1 MGIGSSSDKKKVLS
15 MAINLMDLV
24 KTAINT
30 SGVADQIGSA
40 VGLEKSKTNS
50 AIEAAIPVLLG
61 GLMKKASTPAGA
73 SELSNIFKKQDAE
86 PSVLDNLSSLVTGG
100 ASSKLLGLGTSL
112 LPMLLG
118 SSQAS
123 IVSVLM
129 KLLGL
134 GDKSVLGLLGSLA
147 PIVMGV
153 VGKQAKSAGGFD
165 PGVLTNL
172 LGGQNNFLSSALPNE
187 LKGVMGLA
195 DLGKAASDAVSGA
208 ARTATQTAQ
217 RTATQAAQAAPA
229 SSPLGWL
236 LPLLALAGLGFLAWN
251 FGLFGGGKKVE
262 PVKVPTP
269 TPGQVAPKTA
279 VVDTP
284 TPELPKVPEL
294 PKLELPGGI
303 SIDDLKTKLTGSF
316 DGIADILGSIKDVDT
331 ANAAKTKLEEA
342 TKAYADLGMD
352 KMPEAAN
359 SILGPFLKPY
369 FGKVGELLN
378 TIYAIPGVKEIVE
391 PVIGPMVSSVAK
403 LVG

>member
-1 MGIGSSSDKKKVLS
+1 

-24 KTAINT
+24 KSAISS

-61 GLMKKASTPAGA
+61 GLMKKASTPSGA

-86 PSVLDNLSSLVTGG
+86 PSILDNLGSLVSGG
-100 ASSKLLGLGTSL
+100 ASSKLLGMGSSL

-129 KLLGL
+129 KLLGI
-134 GDKSVLGLLGSLA
+134 GDKGVLGLLGSLA

-172 LGGQNNFLSSALPNE
+172 LGGQSNFLSSALPNE

-195 DLGKAASDAVSGA
+195 DLGRQASETVTNA
-208 ARTATQTAQ
+208 ARNTTRETTTREKGYVAPAP
-217 RTATQAAQAAPA
+217 AAPA

-236 LPLLALAGLGFLAWN
+236 LPLLALAALGFLGYT
-251 FGLFGGGKKVE
+251 FMSGGKKE
-262 PVKVPTP
+262 EVKKPITSAPNAVPATAP
-269 TPGQVAPKTA
+269 AIKPAPEVAAAP
-279 VVDTP
+279 
-284 TPELPKVPEL
+284 LEL
-294 PKLELPGGI
+294 PKLELPGGM
-303 SIDDLKTKLTGSF
+303 SIEDLQKKLAGSF
-316 DGIADILGSIKDVDT
+316 DGITTTLGSITDVDT
-331 ANAAKTKLEEA
+331 AKGAVSKLEEA
-342 TKAYADLGMD
+342 AKAYADLGMD
-352 KMPEAAN
+352 KMPAAATGT
-359 SILGPFLKPY
+359 LAPFIKPY
-369 FGKVGELLN
+369 FEKVGGLLN
-378 TIYAIPGVKEIVE
+378 TLYLIPGVKEIIE
-391 PVIGPMVSSVAK
+391 PVLGPMVQSVSK
-403 LVG
+403 MMG

>member
-1 MGIGSSSDKKKVLS
+1 

-24 KTAINT
+24 KSAISS

-61 GLMKKASTPAGA
+61 GLMKKASTPSGA

-86 PSVLDNLSSLVTGG
+86 PSILDNLGSLVSGG
-100 ASSKLLGLGTSL
+100 ASSKLLGMGSSL

-129 KLLGL
+129 KLLGI
-134 GDKSVLGLLGSLA
+134 GDKGVLGLLGSLA

-195 DLGKAASDAVSGA
+195 DLGRQASETVTNA
-208 ARTATQTAQ
+208 ARNTTRETTTREKGYVAPAP
-217 RTATQAAQAAPA
+217 AAPA

-236 LPLLALAGLGFLAWN
+236 LPLLALAALGFLGYT
-251 FGLFGGGKKVE
+251 FMSGGKKE
-262 PVKVPTP
+262 EVKKPITSAPNAVPATAP
-269 TPGQVAPKTA
+269 AIKPAPEVAAAP
-279 VVDTP
+279 
-284 TPELPKVPEL
+284 LEL
-294 PKLELPGGI
+294 PKLELPGGM
-303 SIDDLKTKLTGSF
+303 SIEDLQKKLAGSF
-316 DGIADILGSIKDVDT
+316 DGITETLGSITDVDT
-331 ANAAKTKLEEA
+331 AKGAVSKLEEA
-342 TKAYADLGMD
+342 AKAYADLGMD
-352 KMPEAAN
+352 KMPAAATGT
-359 SILGPFLKPY
+359 LAPFIKPY
-369 FGKVGELLN
+369 FEKVGGLLN
-378 TIYAIPGVKEIVE
+378 TLYLIPGVKEIIE
-391 PVIGPMVSSVAK
+391 PVLGPMVQSVSK
-403 LVG
+403 MMG

>member
-1 MGIGSSSDKKKVLS
+1 

-61 GLMKKASTPAGA
+61 GLMKKASTPTGA

-86 PSVLDNLSSLVTGG
+86 PSILDNLGSLVSGG
-100 ASSKLLGLGTSL
+100 ANSK
-112 LPMLLG
+112 LLG

-208 ARTATQTAQ
+208 SRTATQTAQ
-217 RTATQAAQAAPA
+217 RTVTQAAPA
-229 SSPLGWL
+229 SNPLGWL
-236 LPLLALAGLGFLAWN
+236 LPLLALAALGFLAWN
-251 FGLFGGGKKVE
+251 FGLFGGGKKAE
-262 PVKVPTP
+262 PVKTTA
-269 TPGQVAPKTA
+269 TPGVVTPKTA
-279 VVDTP
+279 NVDTP
-284 TPELPKVPEL
+284 VPALPEL

-303 SIDDLKTKLTGSF
+303 SIDDLKTKLSGSF

-331 ANAAKTKLEEA
+331 ANAAKSKLEEA
-342 TKAYADLGMD
+342 TKAYAELGMD

-359 SILGPFLKPY
+359 SVFGPFLKPY

-391 PVIGPMVSSVAK
+391 PIIGPMVSSVAK

>member
-1 MGIGSSSDKKKVLS
+1 

-24 KTAINT
+24 KTAISS

-61 GLMKKASTPAGA
+61 GLMKKASTPSGA

-86 PSVLDNLSSLVTGG
+86 PSILDNLGSLVSGG
-100 ASSKLLGLGTSL
+100 ASSKLLGMGSSL

-129 KLLGL
+129 KLLGI
-134 GDKSVLGLLGSLA
+134 GDKGVLGLLGSLA

-172 LGGQNNFLSSALPNE
+172 LGGQSNFLSSALPNE

-195 DLGKAASDAVSGA
+195 DLGKQASEAVSSA
-208 ARTATQTAQ
+208 ARGATRA
-217 RTATQAAQAAPA
+217 ATQAVPAAPA

-236 LPLLALAGLGFLAWN
+236 LPLLALAALGFLGYT
-251 FGLFGGGKKVE
+251 FMSGSKKE
-262 PVKVPTP
+262 EVKKPITSAPNAVPATAP
-269 TPGQVAPKTA
+269 AIKPAPEVVAAPS
-279 VVDTP
+279 
-284 TPELPKVPEL
+284 EL
-294 PKLELPGGI
+294 PKLELPGGM
-303 SIDDLKTKLTGSF
+303 SIEDLQKKLAGSF
-316 DGIADILGSIKDVDT
+316 DGITETLGSITDVDT
-331 ANAAKTKLEEA
+331 AKGAVSKLEEA
-342 TKAYADLGMD
+342 AKAYADLGMD
-352 KMPEAAN
+352 SMPAAATGT
-359 SILGPFLKPY
+359 LAPFIKPY
-369 FGKVGELLN
+369 FEKVGGLLN
-378 TIYAIPGVKEIVE
+378 TLYLIPGVKEIIE
-391 PVIGPMVSSVAK
+391 PVLGPMVQSVSK
-403 LVG
+403 MMG

>member
-1 MGIGSSSDKKKVLS
+1 

-24 KTAINT
+24 KSAISS

-61 GLMKKASTPAGA
+61 GLMKKASTPSGA

-86 PSVLDNLSSLVTGG
+86 PSILDNLGSLVSGG
-100 ASSKLLGLGTSL
+100 ASSKLLGMGSSL

-129 KLLGL
+129 KLLGI
-134 GDKSVLGLLGSLA
+134 GDKGVLGLLGSLA

-172 LGGQNNFLSSALPNE
+172 LGGQSNFLSSALPNE

-195 DLGKAASDAVSGA
+195 DMGKQASEAVSSA
-208 ARTATQTAQ
+208 ARGATRA
-217 RTATQAAQAAPA
+217 ATQAVPAAPA

-236 LPLLALAGLGFLAWN
+236 LPLLALAALGFLGYT
-251 FGLFGGGKKVE
+251 FM
-262 PVKVPTP
+262 
-269 TPGQVAPKTA
+269 
-279 VVDTP
+279 
-284 TPELPKVPEL
+284 
-294 PKLELPGGI
+294 
-303 SIDDLKTKLTGSF
+303 S
-316 DGIADILGSIKDVDT
+316 
-331 ANAAKTKLEEA
+331 
-342 TKAYADLGMD
+342 
-352 KMPEAAN
+352 
-359 SILGPFLKPY
+359 
-369 FGKVGELLN
+369 
-378 TIYAIPGVKEIVE
+378 
-391 PVIGPMVSSVAK
+391 
-403 LVG
+403 

>member
-1 MGIGSSSDKKKVLS
+1 
-15 MAINLMDLV
+15 MDLV

-61 GLMKKASTPAGA
+61 GLMKKASTPSGA

-86 PSVLDNLSSLVTGG
+86 PSILDNLGSLVSGG
-100 ASSKLLGLGTSL
+100 ANSKLLGLGTSL

-165 PGVLTNL
+165 ASILTNL
-172 LGGQNNFLSSALPNE
+172 LGGQSNLLSAALPNE

-217 RTATQAAQAAPA
+217 RTAAQAAPA
-229 SSPLGWL
+229 SNPMGWL
-236 LPLLALAGLGFLAWN
+236 LPLLALAALGFLAYT
-251 FGLFGGGKKVE
+251 FMGGKKEE
-262 PVKVPTP
+262 P
-269 TPGQVAPKTA
+269 AKTA
-279 VVDTP
+279 TKAPETAPATAPAIKPAPDATAAL
-284 TPELPKVPEL
+284 PELPAF
-294 PKLELPGGI
+294 ELPGGMTI
-303 SIDDLKTKLTGSF
+303 EDLKKKLTGSF
-316 DGIADILGSIKDVDT
+316 EGVSSALGTITDVDT
-331 ANAAKTKLEEA
+331 AKGAVSKLEEA
-342 TKAYADLGMD
+342 AKAYADLGMD
-352 KMPEAAN
+352 KMPAAAT
-359 SILGPFLKPY
+359 STLAPFLKPY
-369 FGKVGELLN
+369 LN
-378 TIYAIPGVKEIVE
+378 RRWLARKTLCDSRRQGSHRA
-391 PVIGPMVSSVAK
+391 SSRPNGF
-403 LVG
+403 LGS

>member
-1 MGIGSSSDKKKVLS
+1 MN

-61 GLMKKASTPAGA
+61 GLMKKASTPSGA

-86 PSVLDNLSSLVTGG
+86 PSILDNLGSLVSGG
-100 ASSKLLGLGTSL
+100 ASSKLLGLGSSL
-112 LPMLLG
+112 LPMFLG

-172 LGGQNNFLSSALPNE
+172 LGGQNNFLSSALPSE

-195 DLGKAASDAVSGA
+195 DLGKQASEAVSSA
-208 ARTATQTAQ
+208 TRTATQTVQKA
-217 RTATQAAQAAPA
+217 AAPA
-229 SSPLGWL
+229 SNPLGWL
-236 LPLLALAGLGFLAWN
+236 LPLLALAALGFLAYSSGI
-251 FGLFGGGKKVE
+251 FGGKKEEKPASKPIASVPDSPATAPTIK
-262 PVKVPTP
+262 PVPD
-269 TPGQVAPKTA
+269 
-279 VVDTP
+279 VDAA
-284 TPELPKVPEL
+284 LPDL
-294 PKLELPGGI
+294 AKLELPGGM
-303 SIDDLKTKLTGSF
+303 SIDDLKKKLSGSF
-316 DGIADILGSIKDVDT
+316 DGIGDILGTIKDVDT
-331 ANAAKTKLEEA
+331 ATAAKGKLEEA
-342 TKAYADLGMD
+342 AKAYADLGMD
-352 KMPEAAN
+352 KMPAAAN
-359 SILGPFLKPY
+359 SLLGPFLKPY
-369 FGKVGELLN
+369 FEKVGGVLN
-378 TIYAIPGVKEIVE
+378 TLYAIPGVKDIVE
-391 PVIGPMVSSVAK
+391 PVLGPMVASVAK

>member
-1 MGIGSSSDKKKVLS
+1 

-24 KTAINT
+24 KTAISS

-61 GLMKKASTPAGA
+61 GLMKKASTPSGA

-86 PSVLDNLSSLVTGG
+86 PSILDNLGSLVSGG
-100 ASSKLLGLGTSL
+100 ASSKLLGMGSSL

-129 KLLGL
+129 KLLGI
-134 GDKSVLGLLGSLA
+134 GDKGVLGLLGSLA

-195 DLGKAASDAVSGA
+195 DLGRQASETVTNA
-208 ARTATQTAQ
+208 ARNTTRETTTREKGYVAPAP
-217 RTATQAAQAAPA
+217 AAPA

-236 LPLLALAGLGFLAWN
+236 LPLLALAALGFLGYT
-251 FGLFGGGKKVE
+251 FMSGGKKE
-262 PVKVPTP
+262 EVKKPITSAPNAVPATAP
-269 TPGQVAPKTA
+269 AIKPAPEVAAAP
-279 VVDTP
+279 
-284 TPELPKVPEL
+284 LEL
-294 PKLELPGGI
+294 PKLELPGGM
-303 SIDDLKTKLTGSF
+303 SIEDLQKKLAGSF
-316 DGIADILGSIKDVDT
+316 DGITETLGSITDVDT
-331 ANAAKTKLEEA
+331 AKGAVSKLEEA
-342 TKAYADLGMD
+342 AKAYADLGMD
-352 KMPEAAN
+352 KMPAAATGT
-359 SILGPFLKPY
+359 LAPFIKPY
-369 FGKVGELLN
+369 FEKVGGLLN
-378 TIYAIPGVKEIVE
+378 TLYLIPGVKEIIE
-391 PVIGPMVSSVAK
+391 PVLGPMVQSVSK
-403 LVG
+403 MMG

>member
-1 MGIGSSSDKKKVLS
+1 

-61 GLMKKASTPAGA
+61 GLMKKASTPSGA

-86 PSVLDNLSSLVTGG
+86 PSILDNLGSLVSGG
-100 ASSKLLGLGTSL
+100 ASSKLLGMGTSL

-172 LGGQNNFLSSALPNE
+172 LGSQGSSLNALLPNE

-195 DLGKAASDAVSGA
+195 DLGKAASETVSSA

-217 RTATQAAQAAPA
+217 RTAAQAAPA
-229 SSPLGWL
+229 SNPLGWL
-236 LPLLALAGLGFLAWN
+236 LPLLALGALGALAYM
-251 FGLFGGGKKVE
+251 FMGGKKEE
-262 PVKVPTP
+262 PVKPVKGAPAVAAETAPAVKKVPDI
-269 TPGQVAPKTA
+269 TA
-279 VVDTP
+279 AL
-284 TPELPKVPEL
+284 PELPA
-294 PKLELPGGI
+294 LELPGGM
-303 SIDDLKTKLTGSF
+303 SIDDLKKKLTGSF
-316 DGIADILGSIKDVDT
+316 EGIQETLGTITDVDT
-331 ANAAKTKLEEA
+331 AKGAVGKLEEA
-342 TKAYADLGMD
+342 AKAYAEFGLD
-352 KMPEAAN
+352 KLPSAAATTA
-359 SILGPFLKPY
+359 LGPFVKPY
-369 FGKVGELLN
+369 FQTIGGLLEKL
-378 TIYAIPGVKEIVE
+378 YAIPGVKEVIE
-391 PVIGPMVSSVAK
+391 PVLGPMVSGVAK

>member
-1 MGIGSSSDKKKVLS
+1 

-24 KTAINT
+24 KTAISS

-61 GLMKKASTPAGA
+61 GLMKKASTPSGA

-86 PSVLDNLSSLVTGG
+86 PSILDNLGSLVSGG
-100 ASSKLLGLGTSL
+100 ASSKLLGMGSSL

-129 KLLGL
+129 KLLGI
-134 GDKSVLGLLGSLA
+134 GDKGVLGLLGSLA

-172 LGGQNNFLSSALPNE
+172 LGGQSNFLSSALPNE

-195 DLGKAASDAVSGA
+195 DLGKQASEAVSSA
-208 ARTATQTAQ
+208 ARGATRA
-217 RTATQAAQAAPA
+217 ATQAVPAAPA

-236 LPLLALAGLGFLAWN
+236 LPLLALAALGFLGYT
-251 FGLFGGGKKVE
+251 FMSGSKKE
-262 PVKVPTP
+262 EVKKPITSAPNAVPATAP
-269 TPGQVAPKTA
+269 AIKPAPEVAAAP
-279 VVDTP
+279 
-284 TPELPKVPEL
+284 LEL
-294 PKLELPGGI
+294 PKLELPGGM
-303 SIDDLKTKLTGSF
+303 SIEDLQKKLAGSF
-316 DGIADILGSIKDVDT
+316 DGITETLGSITDVDT
-331 ANAAKTKLEEA
+331 AKGAVSKLEEA
-342 TKAYADLGMD
+342 AKAYADLGMD
-352 KMPEAAN
+352 SMPAAATGT
-359 SILGPFLKPY
+359 LAPFIKPY
-369 FGKVGELLN
+369 FEKVGGLLN
-378 TIYAIPGVKEIVE
+378 TLYLIPGVKEIIE
-391 PVIGPMVSSVAK
+391 PVLGPMVQSVSK
-403 LVG
+403 MMG

>member
-1 MGIGSSSDKKKVLS
+1 

-24 KTAINT
+24 KSAISS

-61 GLMKKASTPAGA
+61 GLMKKASTPSGA

-86 PSVLDNLSSLVTGG
+86 PSILDNLGSLVSGG
-100 ASSKLLGLGTSL
+100 ASSKLLGLGSSL

-129 KLLGL
+129 KLLGI
-134 GDKSVLGLLGSLA
+134 GDKGVLGLLGSLA

-172 LGGQNNFLSSALPNE
+172 LGGQSNFLNSALPNE

-195 DLGKAASDAVSGA
+195 DMGKQASEAVSSA
-208 ARTATQTAQ
+208 ARGATRA
-217 RTATQAAQAAPA
+217 ATQAVPAAPA

-236 LPLLALAGLGFLAWN
+236 LPLLALAALGFLGYT
-251 FGLFGGGKKVE
+251 FMSGGKKE
-262 PVKVPTP
+262 EVKKPITSAPNAVPATAP
-269 TPGQVAPKTA
+269 AIKPAPEVVAAP
-279 VVDTP
+279 
-284 TPELPKVPEL
+284 LEL
-294 PKLELPGGI
+294 PKLELPGGM
-303 SIDDLKTKLTGSF
+303 SIEDLQKKLAGSF
-316 DGIADILGSIKDVDT
+316 DGITTTLGSITDVET
-331 ANAAKTKLEEA
+331 AKGAVTKLEEA
-342 TKAYADLGMD
+342 AKAYAELGMD
-352 KMPEAAN
+352 KMASEATGTLA
-359 SILGPFLKPY
+359 PFIKPY
-369 FGKVGELLN
+369 FEKVGGLLN
-378 TIYAIPGVKEIVE
+378 TLYLIPGVKEIIE
-391 PVIGPMVSSVAK
+391 PVLGPMVQSVSK
-403 LVG
+403 MMG

>member
-1 MGIGSSSDKKKVLS
+1 MN

-61 GLMKKASTPAGA
+61 GLMKKASTPSGA

-86 PSVLDNLSSLVTGG
+86 PSILDNLGSLVSGG
-100 ASSKLLGLGTSL
+100 ASSKLLGLGSSL
-112 LPMLLG
+112 LPMFLG

-165 PGVLTNL
+165 PSVLTNL
-172 LGGQNNFLSSALPNE
+172 LGGQNNFLSSALPSE

-195 DLGKAASDAVSGA
+195 DLGKQASEAVSSA
-208 ARTATQTAQ
+208 TRTATQTVQKA
-217 RTATQAAQAAPA
+217 AAPA
-229 SSPLGWL
+229 SNPLGWL
-236 LPLLALAGLGFLAWN
+236 LPLLALAALGFLAYSSGI
-251 FGLFGGGKKVE
+251 FGGKKE
-262 PVKVPTP
+262 EKPVNKPIASVPDSPAT
-269 TPGQVAPKTA
+269 APK
-279 VVDTP
+279 VRPVPDVDAA
-284 TPELPKVPEL
+284 LPDL
-294 PKLELPGGI
+294 AKLELPGGM
-303 SIDDLKTKLTGSF
+303 SIDDLKKKLSGSF
-316 DGIADILGSIKDVDT
+316 DGIGDILGTIKDVDT
-331 ANAAKTKLEEA
+331 ATAAKGKLEEA
-342 TKAYADLGMD
+342 AKAYADLGMD
-352 KMPEAAN
+352 KMPAAAN
-359 SILGPFLKPY
+359 SLLGPFLKPY
-369 FGKVGELLN
+369 FEKVGGVLN
-378 TIYAIPGVKEIVE
+378 TLYAIPGVKDIVE
-391 PVIGPMVSSVAK
+391 PVLGPMVASVAK

>member
-1 MGIGSSSDKKKVLS
+1 

-61 GLMKKASTPAGA
+61 GLMKKASTPSGA

-86 PSVLDNLSSLVTGG
+86 PSILDNLGSLVSGG
-100 ASSKLLGLGTSL
+100 ASSKLLGMGTSL

-165 PGVLTNL
+165 ASILTNL

-217 RTATQAAQAAPA
+217 KTVAQAAPA
-229 SSPLGWL
+229 SNPLGWL
-236 LPLLALAGLGFLAWN
+236 LPLLALAALGFLAWN
-251 FGLFGGGKKVE
+251 FGLFGGAKKAA
-262 PVKVPTP
+262 PAKTA
-269 TPGQVAPKTA
+269 TNPGVVAPKTA
-279 VVDTP
+279 TVDTP
-284 TPELPKVPEL
+284 APALPEMPEL

-331 ANAAKTKLEEA
+331 ANAAKSKLEEA

-369 FGKVGELLN
+369 FGKVGDLLN
-378 TIYAIPGVKEIVE
+378 TIYAIPGVKEVVE
-391 PVIGPMVSSVAK
+391 PIIGPMVSSVAK